1 MDNLF
6 DSSIIKYV
14 NQYSQSSHV
23 FDLVVYHFFWNNM
36 LKGGVIVAMFWWLW
50 FQNGKSDFSIRAR
63 LTSTLV
69 LSVLA
74 VAVARG
80 LALMCPYR
88 SRPFHTPSLGFKLT
102 YGMSKDTLENWSSF
116 PSDHAALFLAL
127 STGIFCVN
135 RKIGGFALLH
145 TLVLICLP
153 RLYLGVH
160 YPTDLIA
167 GALIGVS
174 MGWFACRPTV
184 SLKIYRPCAAWRER
198 HEGSFYAAFFLLT
211 YQLADLFEHVPVS
224 YTHLTLPT
232 KRIV

>member
-74 VAVARG
+74 VAVTW
-80 LALMCPYR
+80 
-88 SRPFHTPSLGFKLT
+88 F
-102 YGMSKDTLENWSSF
+102 
-116 PSDHAALFLAL
+116 
-127 STGIFCVN
+127 GI
-135 RKIGGFALLH
+135 
-145 TLVLICLP
+145 
-153 RLYLGVH
+153 
-160 YPTDLIA
+160 D
-167 GALIGVS
+167 
-174 MGWFACRPTV
+174 
-184 SLKIYRPCAAWRER
+184 
-198 HEGSFYAAFFLLT
+198 
-211 YQLADLFEHVPVS
+211 VPVS
-224 YTHLTLPT
+224 KPPISYTISRLQTHVRHVKGYT
-232 KRIV
+232 